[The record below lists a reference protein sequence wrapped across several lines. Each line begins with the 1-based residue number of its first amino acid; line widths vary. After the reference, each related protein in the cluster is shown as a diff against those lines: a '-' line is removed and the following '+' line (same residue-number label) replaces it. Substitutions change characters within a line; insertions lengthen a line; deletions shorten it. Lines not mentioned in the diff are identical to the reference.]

1 MIHSVSDVTRYIMG
15 LLQNE
20 QLLQNL
26 LVRGEISNFKCY
38 TSGHCYFTLK
48 DSEASIKCVMFRS
61 RAQGLR
67 FRPEN
72 GMSVIVR
79 GNIAVYERDG
89 VYQLY
94 ADSMTPEGAGELALA
109 FEQLKKKLTAEGLF
123 DDSHKKPLPF
133 FPRKIGVVTSPSGA
147 VLRDIYHVSKQ
158 RNPGIRLVL
167 YPVQVQGDAAAEEI
181 SRGIR
186 FFNDKYPVDVLI
198 VGRGG
203 GSAEDLWA
211 FNEEPVVR
219 AIYDSHIPVVSAV
232 GHETDFTLADFA
244 ADRRAA
250 TPSHAA
256 ELAVPD
262 TRALQHRLAVL
273 MVRMTTA
280 ARHQLQIKRERL
292 TRCQKSTILERPHQ
306 FLDKRRQRLDIA
318 VLRLSQ
324 LKTAALQKNRHRL
337 ELVLQRLDMMNPA
350 RVLRR
355 GYSIVEKEEGIVRKA
370 SEVYVG
376 DALTVILSDGRL
388 SVNVTGTSAERK
400 NCKCQE
406 RRK

>member
-1 MIHSVSDVTRYIMG
+1 MIHSVSDITRYIKG

-26 LVRGEISNFKCY
+26 LIGGEISYFKCY
-38 TSGHCYFTLK
+38 SSGHCYFTLK
-48 DSEASIKCVMFRS
+48 DSGACIKCVMFKS

-72 GMSVIVR
+72 GMAVIVR

-94 ADSMTPEGAGELALA
+94 ADSMTPQGAGELALA
-109 FEQLKKKLTAEGLF
+109 FEQLKKKLSAEGLF
-123 DDSHKKPLPF
+123 EDSHKKPLPF
-133 FPRKIGVVTSPSGA
+133 FPKRIGVVTSPSGA

-167 YPVQVQGDAAAEEI
+167 YPVQVQGEAAAEEI

-186 FFNDKYPVDVLI
+186 FFNENYPVDVLI

-219 AIYDSHIPVVSAV
+219 AIYDSNIPVISAV

-262 TRALQHRLAVL
+262 TRELQHRLAVL
-273 MVRMTTA
+273 AVRMTTA

-292 TRCQKSTILERPHQ
+292 TRCRKSTILERPHQ

-324 LKTAALQKNRHRL
+324 LKTAAIQGKRHRL
-337 ELVLQRLDMMNPA
+337 ELALQRLDMLNPA

-355 GYSIVEKEEGIVRKA
+355 GYSIVENENGVVRKA
-370 SEVYVG
+370 NEVSVG
-376 DALTVILSDGRL
+376 DNLTVILSDGRL
-388 SVNVTGTSAERK
+388 NVNVTGTSRTVSRK
-400 NCKCQE
+400 GRTGNA
-406 RRK
+406 